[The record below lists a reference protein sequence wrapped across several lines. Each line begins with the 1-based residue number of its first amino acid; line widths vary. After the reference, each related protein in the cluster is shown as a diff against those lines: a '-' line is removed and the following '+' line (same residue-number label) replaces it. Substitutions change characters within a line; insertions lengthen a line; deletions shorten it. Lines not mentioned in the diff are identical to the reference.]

1 MTLGGTQEHT
11 STGFELVLKEAD
23 DKQAIYETW
32 VQLSSQTHGFH
43 RYVID
48 QGICHRIDKPRPTN
62 CDLSLASRIAD
73 AISRAYREQGRL
85 PERITRE
92 YW

>member
-1 MTLGGTQEHT
+1 MSETDGGE
-11 STGFELVLKEAD
+11 SGGFELVLKERD

-32 VQLSSQTHGFH
+32 VTLSQQAHGFH
-43 RYVID
+43 RYEID
-48 QGICHRIDKPRPTN
+48 KGVCHRIDKSRLSD
-62 CDLSLASRIAD
+62 CDMSIANRIAG
-73 AISRAYREQGRL
+73 AITRAYRERGEL